1 MEVEMP
7 ARPGLTSAREN
18 NFDFL
23 RFFAAT
29 LVLFVH
35 SYPLT
40 GRRPDEPIELL
51 TGYEN
56 GGEFAVAVFFVI
68 SGYLITSSWLNSSG
82 TKSFLIKRALRVFP
96 ALIMAVLLSTFIIG
110 PLVTDRSITEYLASP
125 LTWTYLQ
132 NVLLVTRFELPGVF
146 SQNIYPDVVNGS
158 LWTLPLE
165 VMMYLGVMALGL
177 TQLLRPRLIFLP
189 IAGLAVGYF
198 WLLGRLGIE
207 SFFIVNFF
215 KLALLYFTGAA
226 IYLYRDALPWRGW
239 IAVLLAAAL
248 GLTFH
253 TQAGPYVYMVAL
265 PYLVIYLAYAP
276 IPLIARFGKYGDF
289 SYGMYIYAFPFQQL
303 TVYLLG
309 PEIGVFGLTVISLAP
324 TLLLAILSWHLIES
338 PAMKLKQRFARAARP
353 ELAGGKIAG

>member
-1 MEVEMP
+1 MP
-7 ARPGLTSAREN
+7 VQNGLMATREN

-29 LVLFVH
+29 LVLLVH

-40 GRRPDEPIELL
+40 GNRPDEPIERL

-68 SGYLITSSWLNSSG
+68 SGFLITSSWLNSSSAS
-82 TKSFLIKRALRVFP
+82 SFLIKRALRVFP
-96 ALIMAVLLSTFIIG
+96 ALTLAVLLSTFIIG
-110 PLVTDRSITEYLASP
+110 PLVTDRSIAEYLASP

-132 NVLLVTRFELPGVF
+132 NILLMTRFELPGVF
-146 SQNIYPDVVNGS
+146 SQNIYPNVVNGS

-165 VMMYLGVMALGL
+165 VLMYLGVLILGL
-177 TQLLRPRLIFLP
+177 TRLLKPRLIFLP
-189 IAGLAVGYF
+189 IAGLAFGYF
-198 WLLGRLGIE
+198 WLLGRLGID
-207 SFFIVNFF
+207 SFFVVNFF
-215 KLALLYFTGAA
+215 KLGLMYFIGAA

-239 IAVLLAAAL
+239 IAAVLAGALAM
-248 GLTFH
+248 TFH
-253 TQAGPYVYMVAL
+253 TDAGPIVYVVAL
-265 PYLVIYLAYAP
+265 PYLVICLAYAP
-276 IPLIARFGKYGDF
+276 IPLIARFGKHGDF

-324 TLLLAILSWHLIES
+324 TLLLAVLSWHLVEA
-338 PAMKLKQRFARAARP
+338 PAMKLKKRFARTPSPA
-353 ELAGGKIAG
+353 LATSKPLG